1 MAKRKQFKLDDEAS
15 VELTALVNTSMAS
28 LASPLNGNERLIADI
43 YTGRDP
49 IGGLGALIGEQG
61 IAAHL
66 INEPTEIG
74 SWRPPETTANL
85 FLSRLR
91 QIVTGL
97 TPGIP
102 SFRVKARVPG
112 SAHLADKQNQL
123 LRIMTDHGHLR
134 EAMRKAAFI
143 GMLSPY
149 FGVKVSFDKGEKIP
163 YLRMKYEALEPRDC
177 GYEPFHRRFLW
188 HSYDLQYAD
197 LPEGWRPERSGEEDP
212 KPWSIARV
220 TEVYHDGFRHGA
232 AKKDFGNCPM
242 SIFVKVDTESARTS
256 NINQP
261 ISTKLSDALGEYVVS
276 EPLLACPINIGN
288 FLDPA
293 PGEDVPASEVLS
305 WIPLMRMIVQTLV
318 QIDREIRTL
327 NKTVLFDKNAIDPDS
342 IQAVKNV
349 APGGTVF
356 LGVDVDDAVRGVNAT
371 MRPVEQSSV
380 LSEYLAALQTYMRL
394 FDDVTG
400 VQPGDRGIASNPR
413 KSATEAAAITDA
425 SNRRNQ
431 DRLEVMAL
439 MWTRLA
445 QSAFKF
451 QRDIFGTS
459 VDVPLDNGV
468 IRTLHVPDP
477 MTACFSFDVDPVELG
492 HLSNQ
497 GDIQALMQ
505 WLTVT
510 TQTQQTFAQGMP
522 RMTREALRRLGNAM
536 GIEDADLFLDAP
548 IIELGPEER
557 YIRHLQTQ
565 EPIAVYEDDQH
576 DMYMAY
582 YAKMQEAAVARGD
595 NEYAIMELRQV
606 IDFHRMYA
614 ARKEDVINP
623 AQMGDV
629 IPGIGAGPGEVD
641 NNLQAALAMGGV
653 PDAVPQQQM
662 GLPPEATGGGGGGY

>member
-1 MAKRKQFKLDDEAS
+1 MAKKKTKGYMLPERTAAKLS
-15 VELTALVNTSMAS
+15 ALVVAARDALSV
-28 LASPLNGNERLIADI
+28 PLDGNEKLIADI

-49 IGGLGALIGEQG
+49 LGGLGAIIGEQG
-61 IAAHL
+61 IAAHR
-66 INEPTEIG
+66 INEPLNIG

-91 QIVTGL
+91 QIVAGL

-102 SFRVKARVPG
+102 TFRVKARVPG

-149 FGVKVSFDKGEKIP
+149 FGVKISTDNTEKIP

-177 GYEPFHRRFLW
+177 GYEPFHRRFYW
-188 HSYDLQYAD
+188 HSYDMQYAD
-197 LPEGWRPERSGEEDP
+197 LPHSWRPETDAEQPD
-212 KPWSIARV
+212 PWSIVRV
-220 TEVYHDGFRHGA
+220 TEVYHEGFLHDSPEGVR
-232 AKKDFGNCPM
+232 CPM
-242 SIFVKVDTESARTS
+242 SVFVNVPHADNTTPAGNLNNPLR
-256 NINQP
+256 P
-261 ISTKLSDALGEYVVS
+261 AALGDYVIT
-276 EPLLACPINIGN
+276 EPLLACPVVIKS

-327 NKTVLFDKNAIDPDS
+327 NKTVLFDKNAISEDAL
-342 IQAVKNV
+342 QAVKGV

-356 LGVDVDDAVRGVNAT
+356 VGVDVDDAVRGVNAT

-380 LSEYLAALQTYMRL
+380 LSEYLGALQTYMRL

-400 VQPGDRGIASNPR
+400 VSPSERGLAPNPR

-425 SNRRNQ
+425 SSRRNQ

-439 MWTRLA
+439 MWTRLGQA
-445 QSAFKF
+445 AFKT
-451 QRDIFGTS
+451 QRETFGAT
-459 VDVPLDNGV
+459 VDVPLANGV

-477 MTACFSFDVDPVELG
+477 ASACFSFDIDPVELG

-497 GDIQALMQ
+497 GDIQTLMQ
-505 WLTVT
+505 WITVT
-510 TQTQQTFAQGMP
+510 TQTQKTFAQGMP

-565 EPIAVYEDDQH
+565 QPIAVYEDDQH
-576 DMYMAY
+576 DMYIAY
-582 YAKMQEAAVARGD
+582 YAKMQEAALLRGD
-595 NEYAIMELRQV
+595 NEFALMELRQV
-606 IDFHRMYA
+606 IDIHRDFA
-614 ARKEDVINP
+614 ARRQDVINP
-623 AQMGDV
+623 AQMGGV
-629 IPGIGAGPGEVD
+629 IPGVGAGPGEVD
-641 NNLQAALAMGGV
+641 NNMQAALASGSI
-653 PDAVPQQQM
+653 PQAVPQM
-662 GLPPEATGGGGGGY
+662 GPQAAPGAEGAPL